1 MPRTNT
7 LVLQAAYARA
17 LEAYDETPTE
27 QNRVALEQARASF
40 LQARDAQ
47 KVSA

>member
-1 MPRTNT
+1 MPKTST

-17 LEAYDETPTE
+17 LEAYDATPTE
-27 QNRVALEQARASF
+27 QNRVALDKARATF
-40 LQARDAQ
+40 IQARDAK

>member
-1 MPRTNT
+1 MPRINL

-17 LEAYDETPTE
+17 LEAYDATPTPE
-27 QNRVALEQARASF
+27 NRAAYEAARATF
-40 LQARDAQ
+40 LQARDAP